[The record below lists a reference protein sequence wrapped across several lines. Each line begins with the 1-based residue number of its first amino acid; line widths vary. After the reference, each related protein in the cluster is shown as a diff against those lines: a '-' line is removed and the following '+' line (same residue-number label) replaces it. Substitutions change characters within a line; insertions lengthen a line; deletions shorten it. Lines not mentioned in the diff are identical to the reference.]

1 MDVTELVKQQF
12 HNGQVSRMPFASQGN
27 HDAYM
32 DAKAAEV
39 REPTKEEFER
49 AIEEERTRPEREAED
64 ARQQARLDAEY
75 KRRGL

>member
-1 MDVTELVKQQF
+1 MDIIESVKQQF
-12 HNGQVSRMPFASQGN
+12 HNGQVARMPFASEGN
-27 HDAYM
+27 HNAYL
-32 DAKAAEV
+32 DSKAAEV
-39 REPTKEEFER
+39 REPTKEEFAK